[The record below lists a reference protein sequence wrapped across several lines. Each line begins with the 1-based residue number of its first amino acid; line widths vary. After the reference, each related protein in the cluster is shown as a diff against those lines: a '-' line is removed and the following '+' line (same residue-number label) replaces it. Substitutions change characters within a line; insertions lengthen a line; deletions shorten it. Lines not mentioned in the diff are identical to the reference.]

1 MRVHAGRWQRRW
13 MVGWL
18 ALTCALSVA
27 AQTRGNSQSAAPLE
41 PDIHSSV
48 PIRYQ
53 FGDDPRF
60 ADPAYDDVSWKVS
73 ADGRWNLPD
82 FNSDGIVWVRM
93 RVAVPPAPTGP
104 LAVQAGVS
112 GARPVAEQVFV
123 NGRLVG
129 SSGGFPPDGHP
140 IYMPPSGVYDL
151 FPGMAAPG
159 TQAIVAVRMWYL
171 PRARQRDGRRSGTSA
186 RGDVPNAIAQI
197 ACAAGSAEDIRLAAR
212 AEHLSNTLASI
223 PDFAL
228 NTLLGLVGVALLV
241 FWRWTRRYELALCS
255 ALLISYPVYESFFLA
270 TDLGYFSVA
279 YWIWAVVWV
288 ALTGAT
294 MAVTVEFLWNVHG
307 LRAPGLRRATHA
319 AWIVFNITSLYVDL
333 ATNASPLV
341 HGALILN
348 TAAVQTFNV
357 ITLGINLWV
366 FFVRRYNRVIAA
378 SMAIIPMGS
387 GLAHLGYREHWLVGH
402 IDISLFDAGS
412 VLSGFAIAA
421 MLIQRAVKAW
431 REGNDLRVEFEAAR
445 EVQQQLVMDAPEI
458 PGFTIESVYAPAQ
471 QVGGD
476 FFRVVPEPGGG
487 VLLVVGDVS
496 GKGLRA
502 AMTVSAIMGALR
514 TMPSAAPA
522 EILAVLNRSL
532 TGNLHGGLVTCCVA
546 QIARDGTVTAANAG
560 HLSPYRNGEEVSF
573 EPGLPLGV
581 VADAE
586 YVACSFTLEPGDT
599 LTFLSDGVVEAQ
611 SASGE
616 LFGFE
621 RTRAISGLAADKIAA
636 AAQQF
641 GQQDDITVLTLTL
654 IGSEVVHA

>member
-1 MRVHAGRWQRRW
+1 MRVLAGRWKRRW
-13 MVGWL
+13 MAGWL
-18 ALTCALSVA
+18 ALTCVLSVA
-27 AQTRGNSQSAAPLE
+27 AQTRGNFQGATPIAPNYSSA
-41 PDIHSSV
+41 

-53 FGDDPRF
+53 FGDNPRY
-60 ADPAYDDVSWKVS
+60 ADPVYNDTNWTVSP
-73 ADGRWNLPD
+73 DGRWNLPD
-82 FNSDGIVWVRM
+82 FNSDGVVWVRM
-93 RVAVPPAPTGP
+93 RITLPEAATGP
-104 LAVQAGVS
+104 LAVQVAVS
-112 GARPVAEQVFV
+112 GARPVAEQIFV
-123 NGRLVG
+123 NGLLVG
-129 SSGGFPPDGHP
+129 GQGGFPPDEHP
-140 IYMPPSGVYDL
+140 VYMPPSAVYDL
-151 FPGMAAPG
+151 PAGAAAPG
-159 TQAIVAVRMWYL
+159 TQALVAARMWYL

-186 RGDVPNAIAQI
+186 RGDVPNAVAQI
-197 ACAAGSAEDIRLAAR
+197 ACTAGSADEIRLGAR
-212 AEHLSNTLASI
+212 AERLSNTLGSI

-228 NTLLGLVGVALLV
+228 NTLLGLVGVALFV

-270 TDLGYFSVA
+270 TDLGYLSVA
-279 YWIWAVVWV
+279 YWIWATIWV
-288 ALTGAT
+288 TLTVAT
-294 MAVTVEFLWNVHG
+294 MAVTVEFLWTVHG
-307 LRAPGLRRATHA
+307 LRSPGLRRAAYA
-319 AWIVFNITSLYVDL
+319 AWIVFNVTSLYVDL
-333 ATNASPLV
+333 ATHASPLV

-348 TAAVQTFNV
+348 TWSVQTFNV
-357 ITLGINLWV
+357 ITLGVNLWV

-378 SMAIIPMGS
+378 AMAIIPLGS

-402 IDISLFDAGS
+402 ADISLFDLGS
-412 VLSGFAIAA
+412 LLSGFAIAA
-421 MLIQRAVKAW
+421 MLIQRAVRAW

-476 FFRVVPEPGGG
+476 FFRVLPEPGGG

-522 EILAVLNRSL
+522 EILSVLNRSL

-573 EPGLPLGV
+573 ESGLPLGV
-581 VADAE
+581 VVEAE
-586 YVACSFTLEPGDT
+586 YVACSFTLEPGDR
-599 LTFLSDGVVEAQ
+599 LMFLSDGVVEAQ

-616 LFGFE
+616 LFGFD